1 MKHQNRAPV
10 HQLGLDLWR
19 DLVLRLPRIRRRLLD
34 TLLAHITRERRGEAI
49 DRSLMRSTT
58 QARAENVTGRYC
70 DLIIFPVV
78 FVMLSW

>member
-70 DLIIFPVV
+70 DLIIFPVF
-78 FVMLSW
+78 FVRLSW